1 MHCNTHCNTLQ
12 HTATHCNTLQ
22 HSATY
27 TEVVTLT
34 NQVIARFKTDSELVM
49 VNVLPDLTRA
59 GKILKSQLTT
69 MLTM

>member
-1 MHCNTHCNTLQ
+1 MYYN
-12 HTATHCNTLQ
+12 THCNTLQ
-22 HSATY
+22 HSATH